1 MFPVWKHTFYFVR
14 TPHFVRVEEE
24 IMRNGSFKELL
35 ELIMEYVGEECITV
49 RREYGEDD
57 GFGVVIIIGDA
68 KRIDNDG

>member
-1 MFPVWKHTFYFVR
+1 M
-14 TPHFVRVEEE
+14 RVEEE